1 MTIGVTPDNV
11 GWLIL
16 LSLAAIPLFLLVV
29 GLGAIIRRLFRIQNG
44 FFAFAF
50 GLVIGGGSLLGASL
64 YLDLAGQ
71 VVPAKVLNKDEQ
83 VTYRAEGDWR
93 HPLRVTISYVAS
105 EQPTATASFTVDGPT
120 FDALYE
126 GGDTLVRILPVQPW
140 LSLVR
145 LANQSTRTW
154 LPWPWIGGG
163 LAVVVALVGLWR
175 WANRTKLGCLS
186 LLLFLFALTTLPFIL
201 KFLEWQQSRVLQQ
214 APLRATV
221 TVQAVHHVIWL
232 DPLPSHS
239 SHGDGWDTSIDV
251 PQPYDI
257 VTVRYTPQGHD
268 QSLLGVDVVDA
279 TQSTIGEGMELS
291 AAYTQDN
298 PRRIFLLGV
307 NRSHYWKNPLAWVGI
322 QVGFLV
328 AIGLGIWGLGWV
340 EQQWNR

>member
-16 LSLAAIPLFLLVV
+16 LSLAAIPIFFLVV
-29 GLGAIIRRLFRIQNG
+29 GLGAIIRRLLRIQNG

-50 GLVIGGGSLLGASL
+50 GLVIGGSSLLGASL

-71 VVPAKVLNKDEQ
+71 VVPAKVINKDEH

-93 HPLRVTISYVAS
+93 HPLRVTISYVAP

-120 FDALYE
+120 FDALHE

-154 LPWPWIGGG
+154 LPWLWIGGG
-163 LAVVVALVGLWR
+163 LTVVMGLVGLWR
-175 WANRTKLGCLS
+175 WANRNKLGCLS
-186 LLLFLFALTTLPFIL
+186 LLLFLLALAMLPLVFKL
-201 KFLEWQQSRVLQQ
+201 LEWQQSLDLQQ
-214 APLRATV
+214 TPLRAMV
-221 TVQAVHHVIWL
+221 TVQTVRHVTWL
-232 DPLPSHS
+232 DPMPSRS
-239 SHGDGWDTSIDV
+239 SHGDGWDTGFDV

-257 VTVRYTPQGHD
+257 ITVRYTPQGHD

-279 TQSTIGEGMELS
+279 AQPAIREGMELP
-291 AAYTQDN
+291 AAYKQDN

-307 NRSHYWKNPLAWVGI
+307 NRSHYWKNPLAWVGV

-328 AIGLGIWGLGWV
+328 AIGLVIWFLGWL
-340 EQQWNR
+340 EQQWAR